1 MTKSPLAFIFMA
13 AIAVSGFSQDVAITG
28 RVTDNLGKGVPH
40 TVVRM
45 GMAALFAETDAN
57 GNYVLGGA
65 VANAPLPNHSIKGN
79 AFKEPVF
86 VAGKVLF
93 SLPHDNLQVSMGI
106 YDLNGRF
113 VKNILDKPLNTGNYS
128 IGIDKNGLSSQFY
141 ALRTAINGHMSIMKF
156 PLLSHWLD
164 YTGVGTSR
172 ENRSGLQKLA
182 AVLDTLHATAPG
194 YSIAVMPIEALTGIY
209 DFTLTKTTTWNG
221 DTVAFWG
228 DVSKISTTP
237 ITFKIINRTNGA
249 FADSQIYWAHGDNGT
264 PQRLSTVSTINLA
277 NDPAGRLYV
286 MVGQTDFKDPK
297 NCWDFEEHTTG
308 NGAYNGNTTRV
319 DGFSLP
325 LTIRLHCADGA
336 DLTIGDDY
344 FIYYQSRQSRIDEFV
359 NEVPK
364 EFTQLAFVDAPGR
377 MPSGY
382 RSDLFTPT
390 SANKDYYTAYVDS
403 VWALRK
409 MTTAK
414 PTCYDI
420 IGNEGPGNVPA
431 LGSAL
436 NRHVADLDQS
446 KWMDGTLFYQ
456 KTPCNFYSRYMHRRS
471 LRNKCYGFPYDDYAN
486 QAAFISHGGA
496 QWLIIA
502 VGY

>member
-1 MTKSPLAFIFMA
+1 MTKSPLAFIFMSVV
-13 AIAVSGFSQDVAITG
+13 AVSGFSQNVAITG
-28 RVTDNLGKGVPH
+28 RVTDNLGNGVPH
-40 TVVRM
+40 TVIRM
-45 GMAALFAETDAN
+45 GVAALFAETDAN
-57 GNYVLGGA
+57 GNYVLGGT
-65 VANAPLPNHSIKGN
+65 VANATLPNHSIKGT
-79 AFKEPVF
+79 AFKEPVY

-93 SLPHDNLQVSMGI
+93 SLPQDNMAVTIGI
-106 YDLNGRF
+106 YHLNGRF
-113 VKNILDKPLNTGNYS
+113 VKNILSRTMNAGNYS
-128 IGIDKNGLSSQFY
+128 VSVAKSGLSSQFY
-141 ALRTAINGHMSIMKF
+141 ALRVAVNGRISVMKF
-156 PLLSHWLD
+156 PSVSHWLD
-164 YTGVGTSR
+164 YAGPRTIG
-172 ENRSGLQKLA
+172 ENHPALQKLA

-194 YSIAVMPIEALTGIY
+194 YSIAVKPIEALTGAY
-209 DFTLTKTTTWNG
+209 DFALTKTTTWNG

-228 DVSKISTTP
+228 DVSTIPTTP
-237 ITFKIINRTNGA
+237 ITFKIINRTNGV

-264 PQRLSTVSTINLA
+264 PQRLSTVSTVNLA

-308 NGAYNGNTTRV
+308 GGTYNGNTTRV
-319 DGFSLP
+319 DGFGLP
-325 LTIRLHCADGA
+325 LTIRLHCADGT
-336 DLTIGDDY
+336 DITLGDDY
-344 FIYYQSRQSRIDEFV
+344 SIYYQSRQSRFDEFV

-364 EFTQLAFVDAPGR
+364 EFTQCAFVDTPGR
-377 MPSGY
+377 IPSGY
-382 RSDLFTPT
+382 RSGLFTPA
-390 SANKDYYTAYVDS
+390 SANKDYYSAYIDS
-403 VWALRK
+403 VWAIRN
-409 MTTAK
+409 MTSAK
-414 PTCYDI
+414 PTCYDV

-471 LRNKCYGFPYDDYAN
+471 LRNKCYGFPYDDYGN
-486 QAAFISHGGA
+486 WAAFASHGGA